1 MTTLIFNFDGTCN
14 GRDDEYPTNILK
26 LHRGLDCVGQT
37 SFYHAGPGDE
47 SRDNWL
53 MEALGAAFGA
63 ESGDIRD
70 GALTTLKSVYRDG
83 DRIAVF
89 GFSRGAMIARLFA
102 ASVCK
107 GGVNAFDPWIAILGC
122 FDTVAAFLPWGAAQQ
137 GMFHDLHV
145 SRRVDAAYH
154 AVALDETREAF
165 APNLMN
171 HRDGVTEVWFK
182 GDHCDIGGGHESS
195 ALSDVA
201 LDWMIA
207 IAATHGIVAEVET
220 HPDPDAPASFVGGHW
235 RREKRDVIVKVNDEP
250 SDIEPVRYR

>member
-1 MTTLIFNFDGTCN
+1 MNTLVFCFDGTCN

-26 LHRGLDCVGQT
+26 LHRGLDHALGQV

-89 GFSRGAMIARLFA
+89 GFSRGAMIARMFA

-107 GGVNAFDPWIAILGC
+107 DGVNGFDAGIAFLGC
-122 FDTVAAFLPWGAAQQ
+122 FDTVAAFLPFGAAQQ
-137 GMFHDLHV
+137 SMFHDLHV
-145 SRRVDAAYH
+145 STKVEAAYH
-154 AVALDETREAF
+154 AVALDEDRSAF

-171 HRDGVTEVWFK
+171 HREGVTEV
-182 GDHCDIGGGHESS
+182 
-195 ALSDVA
+195 
-201 LDWMIA
+201 
-207 IAATHGIVAEVET
+207 
-220 HPDPDAPASFVGGHW
+220 
-235 RREKRDVIVKVNDEP
+235 
-250 SDIEPVRYR
+250 